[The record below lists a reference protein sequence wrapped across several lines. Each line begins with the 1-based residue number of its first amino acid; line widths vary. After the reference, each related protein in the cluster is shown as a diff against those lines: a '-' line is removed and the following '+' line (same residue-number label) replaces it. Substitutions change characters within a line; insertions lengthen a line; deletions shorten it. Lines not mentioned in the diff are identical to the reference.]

1 MLRPPEHQPEARR
14 AEGALV
20 PAVQGHRR
28 VISNLVS
35 TGGGRP
41 SLAGQPAGGPDFRNG
56 HATGVGQLLG
66 REAPGNLGPA
76 MIEGRPPAP
85 GHRAP
90 REPRAP
96 GRLAV
101 SGRARAGLTKEER
114 GGTGKGPEVG
124 VPH

>member
-1 MLRPPEHQPEARR
+1 MFCPPEHRSEARR
-14 AEGALV
+14 AQGARDL
-20 PAVQGHRR
+20 AVQGRRR
-28 VISNLVS
+28 VISNPVS

-56 HATGVGQLLG
+56 HTTAVDQLLG

-85 GHRAP
+85 GPRAP

-101 SGRARAGLTKEER
+101 SGRAWAGLIREER

-124 VPH
+124 VAH